1 MSVLHI
7 QPSARLNGTALVPG
21 DKSISHRAALF
32 AALAQGE
39 SRIQNFLQS
48 GVTAAMLRGLSGVGV
63 PWSIQGETLRVQ
75 GQGLAAWLSP
85 TQALDCGNSAT
96 TLRLLS
102 GAVAAAGVSARLDGS
117 AGLRRRPMGR
127 IIEPLRALGVSI
139 QAAAGDCAPL
149 DLAARPAG
157 ERLHAARLA
166 LPVASAQVKSC
177 LLLAGLA
184 ADGPVEIREPSLS
197 RDHSERMLRA
207 QGVDIQGQTAPQG
220 GWAVRILPP
229 SAPLTP
235 LNLSIPGDFS
245 AAAFLLVAAL
255 ISPDSEINLP
265 GVELNPTRTG
275 LLETLLEM
283 GADISVSRARQQ
295 GGEPVGDLTAR
306 TSRLHGGRVSG
317 QRVVDMIDEFP
328 ILGVAAAFAEG
339 DTQVS
344 DAQELRYKESDRIHL
359 LCSELHAQGAQV
371 EEAPDGF
378 TIHGRGRLPGGAL
391 ADPHGDH
398 RLAMSLAVAGLAAQ
412 APIAV
417 SDSAIIAESFPE
429 FSAVL
434 SALGAQLEVEDA
446 S

>member
-7 QPSARLNGTALVPG
+7 QPGARLNGTALVPG

-149 DLAARPAG
+149 DLGARPAG

-184 ADGPVEIREPSLS
+184 ADGPVEISEPSLS

-207 QGVDIQGQTAPQG
+207 QGVDIQGQPAPQG

-229 SAPLTP
+229 SAPLAP

-255 ISPDSEINLP
+255 ISPDSEISLP

-283 GADISVSRARQQ
+283 GADISVSRTRQQ

-359 LCSELHAQGAQV
+359 LCSELNAQGAQV

-434 SALGAQLEVEDA
+434 SALGAQLEVEHA
-446 S
+446 V

>member
-1 MSVLHI
+1 
-7 QPSARLNGTALVPG
+7 
-21 DKSISHRAALF
+21 
-32 AALAQGE
+32 
-39 SRIQNFLQS
+39 
-48 GVTAAMLRGLSGVGV
+48 
-63 PWSIQGETLRVQ
+63 
-75 GQGLAAWLSP
+75 
-85 TQALDCGNSAT
+85 
-96 TLRLLS
+96 
-102 GAVAAAGVSARLDGS
+102 
-117 AGLRRRPMGR
+117 
-127 IIEPLRALGVSI
+127 
-139 QAAAGDCAPL
+139 APL
-149 DLAARPAG
+149 DLGARPAG

-184 ADGPVEIREPSLS
+184 ADGPVEISEPSLS

-207 QGVDIQGQTAPQG
+207 QGVDIQGQPAPQG

-229 SAPLTP
+229 SAPLAP

-255 ISPDSEINLP
+255 ISPDSEISLP

-283 GADISVSRARQQ
+283 GADISVSRTRQQ

-359 LCSELHAQGAQV
+359 LCSELNAQGAQV

-434 SALGAQLEVEDA
+434 SALGAQLEVEHA
-446 S
+446 V